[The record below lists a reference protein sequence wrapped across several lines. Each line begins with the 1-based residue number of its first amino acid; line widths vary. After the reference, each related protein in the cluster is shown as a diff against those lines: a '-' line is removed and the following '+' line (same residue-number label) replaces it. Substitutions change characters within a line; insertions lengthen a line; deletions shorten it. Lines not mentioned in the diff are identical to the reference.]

1 MMFSELLRISLIE
14 QSRRDIGPTWQADS
28 RCARSAAIA
37 RKVATSV
44 GMRIAHNWAQHGEPR
59 DECKFPPGLPNHI
72 ELALDT
78 AGLPRL

>member
-1 MMFSELLRISLIE
+1 MAKPA
-14 QSRRDIGPTWQADS
+14 QVDSRR
-28 RCARSAAIA
+28 ARSAAIA

-44 GMRIAHNWAQHGEPR
+44 GMRIAHKWAQHAAPKWAQHGAPR
-59 DECKFPPGLPNHI
+59 DESKFPPGLPYHI